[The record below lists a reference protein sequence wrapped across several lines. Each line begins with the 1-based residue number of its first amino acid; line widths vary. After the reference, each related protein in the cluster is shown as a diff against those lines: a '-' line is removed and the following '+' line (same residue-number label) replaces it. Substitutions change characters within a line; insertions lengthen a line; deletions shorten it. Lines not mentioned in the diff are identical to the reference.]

1 MATFQPPPT
10 YAMPILVEETTD
22 AKGQKHATAKFAP
35 VWLKWFLDL
44 AQVLSS
50 AGASGGTIIHND
62 TTSKQGGTVGEF
74 YHLTA
79 AEYAALAAGSASD
92 VLANRSFRQV
102 YTPPVIVGDDS
113 QNVLLSRAFRQP
125 EVLRPILWDETQNML
140 ANQVFGG

>member
-10 YAMPILVEETTD
+10 YAMPILVEETVD
-22 AKGQKHATAKFAP
+22 AKGEKHATAKFAP

-44 AQVLSS
+44 AQVLSAS
-50 AGASGGTIIHND
+50 GASGGTIVHND
-62 TTSKQGGTVGEF
+62 TSSKQGGTLGEF

-79 AEYAALAAGSASD
+79 AEYAALSGSSTD

-102 YTPPVIVGDDS
+102 YTPPPV
-113 QNVLLSRAFRQP
+113 A
-125 EVLRPILWDETQNML
+125 WDEAQNML

>member
-1 MATFQPPPT
+1 MANFQPPPT

-22 AKGQKHATAKFAP
+22 AKGEKHSTAKFAP

-50 AGASGGTIIHND
+50 SGATSGTIVHND
-62 TTSKQGGTVGEF
+62 TSSKQGGMAGEF

-79 AEYAALAAGSASD
+79 AEYAALAAGSSSEI
-92 VLANRSFRQV
+92 LATRSFRQV
-102 YTPPVIVGDDS
+102 YTPPLVVGDDS
-113 QNVLLSRAFRQP
+113 QTVLVGRAFRQVASAGP
-125 EVLRPILWDETQNML
+125 VAWDDAQNII